1 MKFRKM
7 MILWRFLLRKSM
19 NLTNLLCLLKTW
31 MLLKFTNRALQKN
44 LVWNLNLN
52 KMSLPVNWN
61 IKLKKMLKK
70 KTHVNNSAEEL
81 SLPHENV
88 EEETEV
94 DGDDALSSDEESLEV
109 KDDQDENDQIPQPEM

>member
-1 MKFRKM
+1 M
-7 MILWRFLLRKSM
+7 
-19 NLTNLLCLLKTW
+19 
-31 MLLKFTNRALQKN
+31 
-44 LVWNLNLN
+44 
-52 KMSLPVNWN
+52 NWN

-70 KTHVNNSAEEL
+70 KTHMNNSAEEL

>member
-1 MKFRKM
+1 M
-7 MILWRFLLRKSM
+7 
-19 NLTNLLCLLKTW
+19 
-31 MLLKFTNRALQKN
+31 
-44 LVWNLNLN
+44 
-52 KMSLPVNWN
+52 NWN

-70 KTHVNNSAEEL
+70 KTHVNNYAEEL